1 MAGLFIRW
9 LDEYTH
15 LEDAGYI
22 TVALVG
28 FKLLVRALAP
38 DFQIPEAISIIAI
51 ALIFIWAFPNGKK
64 QKNCKLS

>member
-9 LDEYTH
+9 LDEFAH

-28 FKLLVRALAP
+28 
-38 DFQIPEAISIIAI
+38 IAT
-51 ALIFIWAFPNGKK
+51 AAA
-64 QKNCKLS
+64 SD